1 MLFIS
6 NYINICTIVIIIIMT
21 NVISCYLMGGL
32 GNQLFQIFSTISYG
46 LDYQRSIIFPYTD
59 FLTTGVTRPTYWHS
73 FLSSIISFTNYNK
86 NYTNQQLTLFHKYT
100 EPNFHFSSIPN
111 SNINEFIL
119 YGYFQS
125 YKYFQ
130 HNSKHI
136 FALINLSAQQSS
148 ILKDYSSLFNNL
160 TNNVSM
166 HFRIGDYKDIQ
177 NCHPLLPYKYYE
189 NAITKLNATIS
200 NITILYFCEKKDN
213 DIVYTFI
220 QQLQHKFKH
229 IHFVKVDDD
238 IPDWKQ
244 LLIMSCCSH
253 NIIANSS
260 FSWWGAFFNQ
270 NTDKLV
276 YYPDKWFGPAL
287 TQHNTQDINPPNWH
301 KILSEL

>member
-1 MLFIS
+1 
-6 NYINICTIVIIIIMT
+6 MT
-21 NVISCYLMGGL
+21 NIVSCYLMGGL

-46 LDYQRSIIFPYTD
+46 LDYQRSIIFPYTNN
-59 FLTTGVTRPTYWHS
+59 LTTGITRPTYWHS

-86 NYTNQQLTLFHKYT
+86 DYTNQQITGFHKYT
-100 EPNFHFSSIPN
+100 EHNFHFSSIPN
-111 SNINEFIL
+111 YDINEIIL

-125 YKYFQ
+125 YKYFK
-130 HNSKHI
+130 HNYKDICS
-136 FALINLSAQQSS
+136 LINLSQQQSS
-148 ILKDYSSLFNNL
+148 ILNDYSSLFNNL

-177 NCHPLLPYKYYE
+177 NYHPLLPYQYYE
-189 NAITKLNATIS
+189 NAITKLNENIS

-213 DIVYTFI
+213 DTVYTFI
-220 QQLQHKFKH
+220 QQLQDKFKH
-229 IHFVKVDDD
+229 IIFVKINDD

-270 NTDKLV
+270 NTNKLV
-276 YYPDKWFGPAL
+276 YYPYKWFGPGL
-287 TQHNTQDINPPNWH
+287 MNHNTKDLIPHNWN
-301 KILSEL
+301 KILYEL